1 MIQTMFKECFG
12 ELLALL
18 KKSKLG
24 NQGHF
29 CAPPLVKTHFCPL
42 DENTDK
48 GFVADTITAAV
59 NDEAVTVVTL
69 TEETGHNEGL
79 ALQPLNKE
87 AFKQGEST

>member
-1 MIQTMFKECFG
+1 MRTLIK
-12 ELLALL
+12 
-18 KKSKLG
+18 
-24 NQGHF
+24 
-29 CAPPLVKTHFCPL
+29 
-42 DENTDK
+42 
-48 GFVADTITAAV
+48 ADTITATTV